1 MNRSTLGKSEIEL
14 SEISL
19 GTMSLPNDSIQS
31 KRIIETAIEKGINYY
46 DTADLYSYGEN
57 ERMVG
62 ELIKERRSDL
72 VLGTKGGNHFKE
84 EKDGWFWDPSKA
96 T

>member
-1 MNRSTLGKSEIEL
+1 MILNRSTLGKSEIEL

-72 VLGTKGGNHFKE
+72 VLGTKRWE
-84 EKDGWFWDPSKA
+84 SL
-96 T
+96 